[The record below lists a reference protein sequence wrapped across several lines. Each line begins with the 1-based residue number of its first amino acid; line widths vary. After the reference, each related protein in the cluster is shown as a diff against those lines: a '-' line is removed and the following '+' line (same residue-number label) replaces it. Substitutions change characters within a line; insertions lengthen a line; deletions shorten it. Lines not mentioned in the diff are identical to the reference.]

1 MKKYFLVF
9 GSVMFFLACNQEPE
23 GYVITGNLSGEV
35 ENGTPVYL
43 RRIGET
49 LQPVDVDTT
58 KVENGQFVFTG
69 QPVTS
74 PEVHYVFVDELP
86 GYTPVIL
93 ENAEIEIT
101 AHKDSL
107 GTPKLR
113 GGTQNSFFSDYME
126 SSRAL
131 SSRARSIQED
141 FQKATLGQDQATAT
155 SLDEEMKDLQ
165 EEAKEYDM
173 VFIKENPN
181 ALISVLLVE
190 KALGSRQFPLD
201 EVQALY
207 DGLSPE
213 IKESTAAKK
222 VLDQLNAMKQQAE
235 REKSTDVGAKA
246 PLFSGPTPEGKELA
260 LADAM
265 GKVTLVD
272 FWAAWCKPCRA
283 ENPNVVKVYNK
294 YHKKGLNIVGVS
306 LDKKAEDWHN
316 AIADDGLTWNQVS
329 HLEYFNDPIAKLY
342 NVNAIPAAFLLDE
355 NGVIVGKNLRGAA
368 LEEKVAELLN

>member
-1 MKKYFLVF
+1 
-9 GSVMFFLACNQEPE
+9 MFFLACNQEPE